1 MPERQAPL
9 QGTYAVPF
17 SGWGDTPP
25 EVAQLRALITFPAG
39 FEVDDGSTM
48 VETGPGL
55 MTERRRVGFWTVDRI
70 ASNLC
75 AGGDDF
81 TDPGPKVADLA
92 TALAAQPRL
101 SGTDPVPVTIGK
113 YDGLYVEL
121 TRPDARCR
129 GTVLWFA
136 PRVQHTAY
144 LDRFGGPGDVARFW
158 ILDVERNR
166 VVINTIHPFDASD
179 EEIAELTN
187 IVESAALVR

>member
-1 MPERQAPL
+1 
-9 QGTYAVPF
+9 
-17 SGWGDTPP
+17 
-25 EVAQLRALITFPAG
+25 
-39 FEVDDGSTM
+39 
-48 VETGPGL
+48 
-55 MTERRRVGFWTVDRI
+55 
-70 ASNLC
+70 
-75 AGGDDF
+75 
-81 TDPGPKVADLA
+81 
-92 TALAAQPRL
+92 
-101 SGTDPVPVTIGK
+101 VTIGK